1 MLCASLFFCKQK
13 TANGM
18 RISDWSSNVCSS
30 DLQIGDASAPPIKL
44 ANSRTAL
51 CASRSSTAAA
61 KKTKSEVNEPKAKLL
76 RNCTP
81 SSSIRGRK
89 DSEEPSSC
97 RQTQA
102 RKSSVEGK
110 RVTVR
115 VDVGGRRN

>member
-61 KKTKSEVNEPKAKLL
+61 KKTKSEVNEPKAKRL
-76 RNCTP
+76 RNCPP
-81 SSSIRGRK
+81 SSSISGR
-89 DSEEPSSC
+89 SEERRVGKECVSPC
-97 RQTQA
+97 RSRWWTYHA
-102 RKSSVEGK
+102 KKNKLLSNSRE
-110 RVTVR
+110 
-115 VDVGGRRN
+115 